1 MEIDTLAGVGRWIKL
16 GGKEYALTPL
26 TIGDY
31 GEISAY
37 AKSVRLRILEYAN
50 PDMEIKDKIEA
61 ISIAPSETE
70 INGALSDITGLIF
83 QAWLHL
89 RTNHPELTMQAVTRL
104 ITADNYKAVK
114 DTIAL
119 VQGEQKNAQGQTADT
134 K

>member
-1 MEIDTLAGVGRWIKL
+1 MDIREKV
-16 GGKEYALTPL
+16 
-26 TIGDY
+26 
-31 GEISAY
+31 
-37 AKSVRLRILEYAN
+37 
-50 PDMEIKDKIEA
+50 EA
-61 ISIAPSETE
+61 ISIAPTESE

-89 RTNHPELTMQAVTRL
+89 RTNHPELTMKAVERL

-114 DTIAL
+114 DAIAL